1 MALQLKAVHCRHR
14 KELKGDRHS
23 IDIRTFV
30 KLIQDQLRGRGG
42 LDRDCEPLGKQGAR
56 GALFKLTLASH
67 GYTFVGKGTVS
78 VFVED
83 LNHECQIYRKLERI
97 QGDAVPVYLGNIDL
111 INRDFLD
118 VRVWIMHMLLMSWG
132 GKVAEEDE
140 GNMMNLKEEVQRSIK
155 EIRRAGGLHGDVR
168 RSNILW
174 NRERKRAMLIDF
186 ERSTVTLQ
194 EMSPIRKRKR
204 AEVWKEM

>member
-1 MALQLKAVHCRHR
+1 LKAIHCRHR
-14 KELKGDRHS
+14 KEVKGDRHS

-30 KLIQDQLRGRGG
+30 KLIPDQPGGRGG

-56 GALFKLTLASH
+56 GALFKLTLVLH

-83 LNHECQIYRKLERI
+83 LNHECQIYRKLDRI

-111 INRDFLD
+111 INRDFVD
-118 VRVWIMHMLLMSWG
+118 VGVWIVHMLLMSWG
-132 GKVAEEDE
+132 GERAEEDE
-140 GNMMNLKEEVQRSIK
+140 GNMMNLKEQVQRSVK

-174 NRERKRAMLIDF
+174 NWERKRAITED
-186 ERSTVTLQ
+186 ERVKTLQ

-204 AEVWKEM
+204 AEVWKER